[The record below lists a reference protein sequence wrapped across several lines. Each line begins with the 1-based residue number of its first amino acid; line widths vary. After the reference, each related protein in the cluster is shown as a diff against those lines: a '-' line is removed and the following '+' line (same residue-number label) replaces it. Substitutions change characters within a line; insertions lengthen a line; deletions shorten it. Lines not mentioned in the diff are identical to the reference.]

1 MVLEKSHTSNLDM
14 FAPNSVFSRL
24 ANRFLKDCK
33 EVLGM
38 VPDEVQSAADAV
50 RQGKLLSDTEDS
62 GKIPRSYWMYGV
74 YWEKSWEWRF
84 FADEEDGRY
93 VLDYYFFSSEKF
105 DRTYC
110 GVKHIAGNMQEL
122 REQIC
127 RRKGPIRYF
136 CTHRPPA
143 RGCIPEG
150 FATYE
155 EYPRGQRWI
164 GEVTYFTPPPD
175 SELTRWG
182 LQLDPDW
189 LCEWSVEGF
198 KISHL
203 NSDVEESVENEAVRL
218 LARLSKRQRTGKN
231 AACPRCGQKLL
242 SARMEGPAKSKYADV
257 TVCSRCVAHERG
269 LDCVDRPLPLSK
281 WAYIEYVG
289 TFGENEAPKYLA
301 RSEL

>member
-1 MVLEKSHTSNLDM
+1 MVLEKYHTSSLDL
-14 FAPNSVFSRL
+14 FAPNWTFTRL

-62 GKIPRSYWMYGV
+62 GSIPRSYCLFGV
-74 YWEKSWEWRF
+74 YREKKWEWRF
-84 FADEEDGRY
+84 SADEEDGRY
-93 VLDYYFFSSEKF
+93 ILDYYFFSSERF

-110 GVKHIAGNMQEL
+110 GVKHVAGSMQDL
-122 REQIC
+122 GEQIC

-150 FATYE
+150 YATYE

-175 SELTRWG
+175 SELRRWG
-182 LQLDPDW
+182 LQIDPDW
-189 LCEWSVEGF
+189 LREWSAKGF
-198 KISHL
+198 NIYDL
-203 NSDVEESVENEAVRL
+203 NSAVEESAESEAARV
-218 LARLSKRQRTGKN
+218 LAQLSKRQRTGKN
-231 AACPRCGQKLL
+231 AACPRCGQKD
-242 SARMEGPAKSKYADV
+242 AHMEGSAKSKYADV
-257 TVCSRCVAHERG
+257 TICSRCVTHERG

-281 WAYIEYVG
+281 WAYMEYVG
-289 TFGENEAPKYLA
+289 TFGENAAPKYLA
-301 RSEL
+301 RSELK